1 MLKPSARPALTGIIM
16 VLVVLVVLV
25 GTTGAQ
31 AAKTES
37 DNTQPDM
44 LKSVSTTAIT
54 YGSIYAA
61 VLVAVQGAR
70 VIITALS
77 PTAFLTTAQT
87 FGIPLFV
94 VPVMAQ
100 LVPAVRQW
108 APQAVDGVGHYWSAS
123 TH

>member
-1 MLKPSARPALTGIIM
+1 MLKPSAKPALAGIIM
-16 VLVVLVVLV
+16 VLVLVLMM
-25 GTTGAQ
+25 GAAGAR
-31 AAKTES
+31 AANTES
-37 DNTQPDM
+37 GNLQPDM

-77 PTAFLTTAQT
+77 PTAFLATAQT